1 MMARQRDEKLYCTAP
16 PPVDFASYKR
26 GELIAIATEQAQELS
41 DMRCVL
47 YRETDALRE
56 ELQVL
61 QAENRALRETVT
73 TLQAELAGTPTARVD
88 IGEAA
93 LKERLRPIVAKLLKK
108 HRDET
113 EGLRRQMAALQ
124 REHVE
129 TYAQYQQALLD
140 LAQSKQRCAALEQAA
155 QDAKPLEEG
164 IRLEEQRALKAAL
177 EQAARQEETIQA
189 LTKKAEAS
197 SFHYRAQR
205 AQAMDALRDVRE
217 TMEQLAQCLQPE
229 ESEGKPNRQLTV
241 TREKLMP
248 FTRERGRH

>member
-1 MMARQRDEKLYCTAP
+1 MDRQRDKKGYCTAP
-16 PPVDFASYKR
+16 PPVDFAGYKR
-26 GELIAIATEQAQELS
+26 GELIAIATEQAQELA

-61 QAENRALRETVT
+61 QAENRALRETVIG
-73 TLQAELAGTPTARVD
+73 LQARLAGAPQAGVD
-88 IGEAA
+88 IGEEA

-113 EGLRRQMAALQ
+113 EGLRRQMTALQ
-124 REHVE
+124 QEHAQIH
-129 TYAQYQQALLD
+129 AQYRQALLD
-140 LAQSKQRCAALEQAA
+140 LAQAKQRCAALEQAA
-155 QDAKPLEEG
+155 QDAKPLADG
-164 IRLEEQRALKAAL
+164 VRLEEQHALKEAF

-217 TMEQLAQCLQPE
+217 SMEELARCLLPE
-229 ESEGKPNRQLTV
+229 EGEGNPRRQLSV
-241 TREKLMP
+241 AREKLMP

>member
-1 MMARQRDEKLYCTAP
+1 MDRQRDKKGYCTAT
-16 PPVDFASYKR
+16 PPVDFAGYKR
-26 GELIAIATEQAQELS
+26 GELIAIATEQAQELA

-61 QAENRALRETVT
+61 QAENRALRETVIG
-73 TLQAELAGTPTARVD
+73 LQARLAGAPQGGVD
-88 IGEAA
+88 IGEEA

-124 REHVE
+124 QEHAQMH
-129 TYAQYQQALLD
+129 AQYRQALLD
-140 LAQSKQRCAALEQAA
+140 LAQARQRCAALEQAA
-155 QDAKPLEEG
+155 QDAMEDG
-164 IRLEEQRALKAAL
+164 VRLEEQRAFKAAF
-177 EQAARQEETIQA
+177 ERAARQEKTIQA
-189 LTKKAEAS
+189 LAKKAEAS
-197 SFHYRAQR
+197 SFQHRTQR

-217 TMEQLAQCLQPE
+217 SMEELARCLLPE
-229 ESEGKPNRQLTV
+229 EDEAKPHRQLTV
-241 TREKLMP
+241 AREKLMP

>member
-1 MMARQRDEKLYCTAP
+1 MARQRDEKLYCAAP
-16 PPVDFASYKR
+16 PPVDFAGYKR
-26 GELIAIATEQAQELS
+26 GELIAIATEQAQALS

-61 QAENRALRETVT
+61 QAENRALRETVIG
-73 TLQAELAGTPTARVD
+73 LQAQLAGAPTAKGD
-88 IGEAA
+88 IQKEA

-124 REHVE
+124 REHSE
-129 TYAQYQQALLD
+129 IYAQYQQALLE
-140 LAQSKQRCAALEQAA
+140 LAQARQRC
-155 QDAKPLEEG
+155 D
-164 IRLEEQRALKAAL
+164 AL
-177 EQAARQEETIQA
+177 EQAARPLEEDVRLEGQRALKTALEQAALREETIQA

-217 TMEQLAQCLQPE
+217 SMEQLAQCLQPE
-229 ESEGKPNRQLTV
+229 EGEGNPRRQPSV
-241 TREKLMP
+241 VREKLMP
-248 FTRERGRH
+248 FTREHGRH